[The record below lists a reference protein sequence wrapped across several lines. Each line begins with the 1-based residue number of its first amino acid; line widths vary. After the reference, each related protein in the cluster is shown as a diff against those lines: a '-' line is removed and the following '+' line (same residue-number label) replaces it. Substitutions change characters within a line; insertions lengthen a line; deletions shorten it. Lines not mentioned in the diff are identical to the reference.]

1 MSLCK
6 KILAISFKEKTV
18 FRFDYMISTVFAF
31 LYIFLK
37 VYIWKGLYSANENTV
52 DKIVI
57 NDMIIYSILASFTE
71 GVTKTSVMKELNNGV
86 LDGTIAL
93 NLLLPMG
100 FKKYMF
106 INSFSQNVFQT
117 IYGVVPSVII
127 AALFFKVDI
136 DTSFINM
143 AIYGLSLVMG
153 ILISFLYNFLFGLSV
168 IWFRN
173 SFFLNNMNSVLLRLF
188 SGAFVP
194 IWFFPESLKRV
205 SVFLP
210 FRYIVF
216 EPISIFLNT
225 KSSSEI
231 VQVLGMQ
238 LFWILVL
245 YYAAKIMW
253 DRGRSRVMIQGG

>member
-6 KILAISFKEKTV
+6 KILAVSFKEKTV

-37 VYIWKGLYSANENTV
+37 VYIWKGLYDANGNTAE
-52 DKIVI
+52 KIMI

-71 GVTKTSVMKELNNGV
+71 GVTKTSVMQELNNVV
-86 LDGTIAL
+86 LDGSISL
-93 NLLLPMG
+93 NLLLPME

-106 INSFSQNVFQT
+106 INSFSQNIFQT

-127 AALFFKVDI
+127 AALFFEVEI
-136 DTSFINM
+136 DTGFVNVIM
-143 AIYGLSLVMG
+143 YGLTLIMG

-173 SFFLNNMNSVLLRLF
+173 SFFLNNMNSVLLSLF

-194 IWFFPESLKRV
+194 IWFFPEPLKRV

-225 KSSSEI
+225 ENSNEI
-231 VQVLGMQ
+231 VRILGMQ
-238 LFWILVL
+238 LFWIFVL
-245 YYAAKIMW
+245 YYAVKVVW
-253 DRGRSRVMIQGG
+253 DRGRRKIMIQGG